1 MKECVSKE
9 KRIYD
14 LKQLLE
20 ISKILNSLLEFT
32 HLVEAILYVAM
43 AQTKTLGAA
52 LFTKKN
58 AGMKKLSL
66 SRNVCGFDVSH
77 HAQLIISEEDPILR
91 LLDEKACCLSPE
103 EVQSAL
109 APSKSVRSL
118 LDLQPSL
125 FVPLRAK
132 DHLVG
137 LILLGKKINVHEAYT
152 PYDQSIIMDIA
163 QLAAI
168 AINNALLLEQAT
180 TDMMTQMKLKHYFF
194 AMLTAKLDTLSTQET
209 VSVLMLD
216 IDFFKQ
222 INDTHGHLC
231 GDLVLQHVAE
241 IIRSCTRPCDI
252 ASRYGGEEFML
263 MLSNNSSREAAH
275 VAERIRVA
283 TEQLT
288 IPYHEV
294 SIRVTVSA
302 GVAEYLPNQESAE
315 TLIKRADSA
324 LYQAKQNGRN
334 KVVISEKNMCSS
346 QE

>member
-20 ISKILNSLLEFT
+20 ISKSLNSLLEFT

-216 IDFFKQ
+216 IDFFQ
-222 INDTHGHLC
+222 TDQRH
-231 GDLVLQHVAE
+231 A
-241 IIRSCTRPCDI
+241 RSSVWR
-252 ASRYGGEEFML
+252 
-263 MLSNNSSREAAH
+263 SSSP
-275 VAERIRVA
+275 
-283 TEQLT
+283 TC
-288 IPYHEV
+288 
-294 SIRVTVSA
+294 
-302 GVAEYLPNQESAE
+302 
-315 TLIKRADSA
+315 
-324 LYQAKQNGRN
+324 GRN
-334 KVVISEKNMCSS
+334 YSILHPSMRHRLSLWGRRIYAHAIQQLVSGSCARCRTHSRGNRAIDHPLP
-346 QE
+346 